1 MIKEEPPR
9 SLSQT
14 DLVLYGIKKMI
25 TDGHLKAGSRLPNE
39 KGLAEELG
47 TSRGSLREGVR
58 ALCIMGVLETRQGD
72 GTYVTA
78 LDPSTLLAPMEF
90 LVDLHSPA
98 NTGHLQS
105 VRRIL
110 ESESAASAALRIG
123 PDDLEMAEKVLD
135 SIECYLTGETPMDYE
150 VVMDADIEFHKII
163 ARCSGNPAL
172 EVFLVEALG
181 SRTIRSRTWRAIS
194 GHVVRC
200 SIPLGRDHR
209 GILAALREHEPEH
222 ARLRMAIHLLN
233 VEEFIYAHPTDVM
246 SDLPL

>member
-1 MIKEEPPR
+1 MIKEGPSQ

-25 TDGHLKAGSRLPNE
+25 TDGHLQAGSRLPNE
-39 KGLAEELG
+39 KDLAESLG

-78 LDPSTLLAPMEF
+78 LDPSALLAPMTF

-98 NTGHLQS
+98 NTGHLQT

-110 ESESAASAALRIG
+110 ESAAAATAALRIT
-123 PDDLEMAEKVLD
+123 PSDLDLAQKTLD
-135 SIECYLTGETPMDYE
+135 AIETYVTGATPIDYDA
-150 VVMDADIEFHKII
+150 VMEADIEFHRII

-172 EVFLVEALG
+172 EALINALG
-181 SRTIRSRTWRAIS
+181 NRTIRSRTWHAIS
-194 GHVVRC
+194 DSGAVP
-200 SIPLGRDHR
+200 SAQRDHR
-209 GILAALREHEPEH
+209 GILEALRQHEPEH

-233 VEEFIYAHPTDVM
+233 VEEFIYAHPTDVI
-246 SDLPL
+246 SEE

>member
-1 MIKEEPPR
+1 MIKDEPPR

-25 TDGHLKAGSRLPNE
+25 TDGHLQAGSRLPNE

-110 ESESAASAALRIG
+110 ESESAANAALRME
-123 PDDLEMAEKVLD
+123 PEDLQMAEKVLD
-135 SIECYLTGETPMDYE
+135 SIECYLIGETPMDYD
-150 VVMDADIEFHKII
+150 VVMDADIQFHKII
-163 ARCSGNPAL
+163 ASCSGNPAL
-172 EVFLVEALG
+172 EALVEALG

-194 GHVVRC
+194 DKGA
-200 SIPLGRDHR
+200 LLDTQRDHR
-209 GILAALREHEPEH
+209 GILAALYEHEPEH

-246 SDLPL
+246 GDLQGSA